1 MICLKQSIHISFLL
15 IILSSVLL
23 VNTGCEHETDF
34 KKLES
39 EVHKLIND
47 SEIMFQDK
55 NLEGL
60 VNRFT
65 ADGTLKITNNPIVNG
80 HNELR
85 ENYARTLQL
94 ENFNIDLEIIKIE
107 ISKSGDMASVL
118 GEYSVVFDIPNGKFT
133 DNGITLFTLK
143 RINNE
148 WKIAAENLSSNPVFE

>member
-1 MICLKQSIHISFLL
+1 MKNSIRLFFL
-15 IILSSVLL
+15 IIIFSFVLL
-23 VNTGCEHETDF
+23 VNTGCETETDF

-39 EVHKLIND
+39 EVHKLIKD

-55 NLEGL
+55 NLDGL

-65 ADGTLKITNNPIVNG
+65 ADGTLKITNNPIVKG
-80 HNELR
+80 HTELR

-118 GEYSVVFDIPNGKFT
+118 SEYSVVFDIPNGKFS

-148 WKIAAENLSSNPVFE
+148 WKIAAENLSSNPEFE